1 MKPNIFRSI
10 KVAFL
15 QIFGKRHKK
24 YSIISKII
32 GIIIIIF
39 AWPILII
46 YAACVD
52 YKFDKR
58 HYDPLITTNEATK

>member
-10 KVAFL
+10 KVAFS

-24 YSIISKII
+24 YSITSKII
-32 GIIIIIF
+32 GIIIIVL
-39 AWPILII
+39 AWPILVI
-46 YAACVD
+46 YAAIVD

-58 HYDPLITTNEATK
+58 HYNPLVQSVEKQ